1 MQLGIEEK
9 VREEVAKFLETMTES
24 VNKKGIG
31 KSVA

>member
-1 MQLGIEEK
+1 MQLEIEEK
-9 VREEVAKFLETMTES
+9 VREEVVKFLEIMIES